1 MAILIKVD
9 VILGITGQLYLQFI
23 PKYLNYRRL
32 TYLFPVR
39 YLNKCQ
45 VFRRGN
51 GNQLLSSET
60 LSFVRTYTVMYY
72 NNLQIV
78 IHVYWDLRVD
88 FDALRIHRFAFFS
101 YREDED
107 VIITDVL
114 QVSTS
119 ITHNFGKTLEC
130 GVSCLHLIES
140 LYTAVLILRFLVL

>member
-9 VILGITGQLYLQFI
+9 VILGITRQLYLQFI

-32 TYLFPVR
+32 TYLFLVR

-72 NNLQIV
+72 NNLQVV
-78 IHVYWDLRVD
+78 IHVYCV
-88 FDALRIHRFAFFS
+88 
-101 YREDED
+101 
-107 VIITDVL
+107 
-114 QVSTS
+114 
-119 ITHNFGKTLEC
+119 
-130 GVSCLHLIES
+130 
-140 LYTAVLILRFLVL
+140 

>member
-9 VILGITGQLYLQFI
+9 VILSITGQLYLQFI
-23 PKYLNYRRL
+23 SKYLNYKRL
-32 TYLFPVR
+32 TYLFSVN

-78 IHVYWDLRVD
+78 IHVY
-88 FDALRIHRFAFFS
+88 
-101 YREDED
+101 
-107 VIITDVL
+107 
-114 QVSTS
+114 
-119 ITHNFGKTLEC
+119 
-130 GVSCLHLIES
+130 
-140 LYTAVLILRFLVL
+140 

>member
-9 VILGITGQLYLQFI
+9 VILGITRQLYLQFI
-23 PKYLNYRRL
+23 PKYLNYRML

-72 NNLQIV
+72 NNLQVV
-78 IHVYWDLRVD
+78 IHVYCV
-88 FDALRIHRFAFFS
+88 
-101 YREDED
+101 
-107 VIITDVL
+107 
-114 QVSTS
+114 
-119 ITHNFGKTLEC
+119 
-130 GVSCLHLIES
+130 
-140 LYTAVLILRFLVL
+140 

>member
-9 VILGITGQLYLQFI
+9 VILGITRQLYLQFI

-45 VFRRGN
+45 GN

-72 NNLQIV
+72 NNLQVV
-78 IHVYWDLRVD
+78 IHVYCV
-88 FDALRIHRFAFFS
+88 
-101 YREDED
+101 
-107 VIITDVL
+107 
-114 QVSTS
+114 
-119 ITHNFGKTLEC
+119 
-130 GVSCLHLIES
+130 
-140 LYTAVLILRFLVL
+140 

>member
-9 VILGITGQLYLQFI
+9 VILGITRQLYLQFI

-39 YLNKCQ
+39 CLNKCQ

-72 NNLQIV
+72 NNLQVV
-78 IHVYWDLRVD
+78 IHVYCV
-88 FDALRIHRFAFFS
+88 
-101 YREDED
+101 
-107 VIITDVL
+107 
-114 QVSTS
+114 
-119 ITHNFGKTLEC
+119 
-130 GVSCLHLIES
+130 
-140 LYTAVLILRFLVL
+140 